1 MSCIEPVEAL
11 MVLDSSSIPASN
23 DYLFLMYGENDIS
36 TAFDFY
42 GKPAEDDFEGHK
54 SYSPPLLNC
63 TVDFLKLEYGGYKT
77 YAATHKNKVKGEL
90 ELQWKSLTAKLIC
103 TSAQK
108 YKRTQ
113 EIKVIE
119 TEIAET
125 KGKILAPVTA
135 LDLLDHSVVES
146 AFPNIRKLLRLY
158 VLIPQSEAVVE
169 RGFSK
174 MKLIMTDKRTRL
186 EPESLSSLIRISYN
200 SEPLSMPSLMSG
212 RPVAVVSFL
221 KASKFSWTSYV
232 KTYQHSYG

>member
-1 MSCIEPVEAL
+1 MLCIQPVEAL
-11 MVLDSSSIPASN
+11 MALDPSSIAASN

-42 GKPAEDDFEGHK
+42 GKPAEDDYEEHK

-63 TVDFLKLEYGGYKT
+63 TLDSLKLEYGGYKT
-77 YAATHKNKVKGEL
+77 YVATRKNKVTGEL
-90 ELQWKSLTAKLIC
+90 ELQLKSLNAKLIC
-103 TSAQK
+103 ANAQK
-108 YKRTQ
+108 YKPTW

-119 TEIAET
+119 REIVEA

-135 LDLLDHSVVES
+135 LDLLDDSVVES

-158 VLIPQSEAVVE
+158 VLLPQSEAVVE

-186 EPESLSSLIRISYN
+186 EPESLDSLMRISYN
-200 SEPLSMPSLMSG
+200 
-212 RPVAVVSFL
+212 
-221 KASKFSWTSYV
+221 
-232 KTYQHSYG
+232 